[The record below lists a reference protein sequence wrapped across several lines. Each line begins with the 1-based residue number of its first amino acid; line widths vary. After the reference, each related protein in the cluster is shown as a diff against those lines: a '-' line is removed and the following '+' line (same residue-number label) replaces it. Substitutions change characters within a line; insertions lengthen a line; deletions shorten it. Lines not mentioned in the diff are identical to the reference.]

1 MKRVAQPELS
11 AIGEAVLGHYEQ
23 HLRSEE
29 DLSAA
34 TVRNY
39 LSDLRQ
45 FAAGEA
51 HRAICNMRWKRLP
64 GPKKGSCW

>member
-11 AIGEAVLGHYEQ
+11 AIGESALSHYEQ
-23 HLRSEE
+23 RLRAEE

-39 LSDLRQ
+39 QGFSQ
-45 FAAGEA
+45 KV
-51 HRAICNMRWKRLP
+51 KRTHIE
-64 GPKKGSCW
+64 